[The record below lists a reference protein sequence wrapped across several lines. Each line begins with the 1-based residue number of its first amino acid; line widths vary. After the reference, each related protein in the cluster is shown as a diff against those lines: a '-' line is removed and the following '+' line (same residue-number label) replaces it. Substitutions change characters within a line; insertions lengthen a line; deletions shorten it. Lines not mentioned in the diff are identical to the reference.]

1 MPASGG
7 QAGES
12 KTLNEDGIIARY
24 FAPLTAGVPGAH
36 GLRDDAAAITPPA
49 GHDLVVTTDTLI
61 AGVHFFCDDDPADI
75 AWKALAV
82 NVSDLAAKAATPIA
96 YSLALALT
104 RATEESWIAGF
115 ARGLGEAQA
124 AFGIG
129 LSGGDTTAS
138 PTGPLMV
145 SITAFGSVPAGRMI
159 RRGSAQPGGS
169 LFVSGTIGDGALG
182 LSVRAGTPESAAW
195 PIGAEG
201 RQTLLARYL
210 RPAPRLVLRDALLA
224 HADAAMDISDG
235 LAIDCARM
243 CAASG
248 VSARIEAAR
257 VPLSEPARTVINAD
271 PALIEAVLTGGDDY
285 EILAAIRAGEEEAFT
300 SAAAL
305 AGIAVTRIGTVEAP
319 GTGLAIIG
327 LNGAQMTLA
336 RLGYDHLAS

>member
-7 QAGES
+7 EAGGS

-24 FAPLTAGVPGAH
+24 FAPLAASVPGAH
-36 GLRDDAAAITPPA
+36 GLRDDAAAITPPP

-61 AGVHFFCDDDPADI
+61 AGVHFFADDDPADI

-104 RATEESWIAGF
+104 RATRESWIAGF
-115 ARGLGEAQA
+115 ARGLGEAQG

-138 PTGPLMV
+138 RAGPPMV

-159 RRGSAQPGGS
+159 RRSGAQPGGS

-195 PIGAEG
+195 PIGTEG
-201 RQTLLARYL
+201 RQKLLDRYL
-210 RPAPRLVLRDALLA
+210 RPTPRLGLRDSLLA

-248 VSARIEAAR
+248 VSARIDAAH
-257 VPLSEPARTVINAD
+257 VPLSQPTRVVVNAD

-285 EILAAIRAGEEEAFT
+285 EILAAIRAAEEEAFVR
-300 SAAAL
+300 AAAS
-305 AGIAVTRIGTVEAP
+305 AGIPVARIGILEAP
-319 GTGLAIIG
+319 GTGLAIVG
-327 LNGAQMTLA
+327 PDGAEIKLA
-336 RLGYDHLAS
+336 RLGYDHLAG